1 MIFARGLLNKIQTYF
16 GKQDL
21 IDAIKKTI
29 ELLEDSEDSD
39 WSNFTAIEIKEI
51 LQGEL
56 YKIENNQEFDK
67 LELAVLFAVTGNV
80 QETAMRN
87 DWHAE
92 YLKIADVIDKY
103 TER

>member
-1 MIFARGLLNKIQTYF
+1 MNLLNKIQIFF

-21 IDAIKKTI
+21 INAIKKTI
-29 ELLEDSEDSD
+29 RLLENSKDSD
-39 WSNFTAIEIKEI
+39 WSGLTAVEIKEI

-67 LELAVLFAVTGNV
+67 QELAVLFAVTSNV

-92 YLKIADVIDKY
+92 YLEIADVIDKY
-103 TER
+103 TEQ

>member
-1 MIFARGLLNKIQTYF
+1 M
-16 GKQDL
+16 

>member
-1 MIFARGLLNKIQTYF
+1 MSLLDKIQVFF

-29 ELLEDSEDSD
+29 ELLENSEDSD
-39 WSNFTAIEIKEI
+39 WSSLTADEIKE
-51 LQGEL
+51 LMQSEL

-67 LELAVLFAVTGNV
+67 LELAVLFTVTGNV

-87 DWHAE
+87 DWHTE

>member
-1 MIFARGLLNKIQTYF
+1 MNLLDKIQIFF

-21 IDAIKKTI
+21 IDALKKAI
-29 ELLEDSEDSD
+29 RFLENSQDSD
-39 WSNFTAIEIKEI
+39 WSNLTAVEIKDV
-51 LQGEL
+51 LRGEL

-67 LELAVLFAVTGNV
+67 LELAVLFAVTGNI

-87 DWHAE
+87 DWLTE
-92 YLKIADVIDKY
+92 YLRIADVIDKY